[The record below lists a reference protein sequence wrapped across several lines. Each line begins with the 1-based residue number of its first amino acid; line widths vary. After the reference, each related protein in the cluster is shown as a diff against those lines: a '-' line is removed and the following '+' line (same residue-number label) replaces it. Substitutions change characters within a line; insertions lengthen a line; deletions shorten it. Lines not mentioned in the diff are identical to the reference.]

1 MIVITGLMA
10 RWICFFFN
18 LWTGL
23 LSKVFVYW
31 LIYMFVIEYIVKNM
45 KDGKTSKDNTVFAL
59 IYRKLLALYYW
70 YVIYSQKHSYIQHTH
85 RYTQR
90 EREKARVG
98 KPPIFILLLILLW
111 KTKFIWRVQHNDLSE
126 TLVMNSYPSVF
137 WGCIRKFVL

>member
-1 MIVITGLMA
+1 
-10 RWICFFFN
+10 
-18 LWTGL
+18 
-23 LSKVFVYW
+23 
-31 LIYMFVIEYIVKNM
+31 M

-98 KPPIFILLLILLW
+98 KTSYIYTIVDFIMENKIYL
-111 KTKFIWRVQHNDLSE
+111 KST
-126 TLVMNSYPSVF
+126 T
-137 WGCIRKFVL
+137 